1 MTNMKIFVFFAALV
15 LILHCV
21 TGQPTRSDS
30 EAQNQ
35 SLKGYEVKSILVA
48 TGSDGN
54 NRVNEAQVVILNE
67 SNTCSL
73 PPVPKAFSYGTG
85 GVVDNSIILCGG
97 QNGEERLSTC
107 HIFDN
112 ESKTWK
118 TTNMSSRRNYPAS
131 APLNGAL
138 WVSGGNDENGRLSTS
153 ELIYPNGTIR
163 TGPSLPSKMSWH
175 SVVTLK
181 EEESYMVIDND
192 GNVYMYNALSES
204 FSKNAS
210 TGNVYGHPAC
220 ASFKSAA
227 HGNRPVVVCV
237 GRRKEAKLFDY
248 TKASKWEQIPD
259 LPTSNPYGVQFG
271 ATAITSVD
279 GSGVYVQYD
288 EKFYELDCS
297 NECKWTVMSQ
307 TLPKAVR
314 HGIMMYIPPEL
325 TCFS

>member
-1 MTNMKIFVFFAALV
+1 MTNMKIFIFLAALV

-35 SLKGYEVKSILVA
+35 SLKGYEVKSVLVA
-48 TGSDGN
+48 TGIDRDW
-54 NRVNEAQVVILNE
+54 NRYNDAQVVIPNK

-73 PPVPKAFSYGTG
+73 PPVPKAFWGGTG

-97 QNGEERLSTC
+97 LNDGPLSTC

-112 ESKTWK
+112 ESKSWK
-118 TTNMSSRRNYPAS
+118 TTNMVSRRYNTAS

-138 WVSGGNDENGRLSTS
+138 WVSGGYDGNGEESSTS
-153 ELIYPNGTIR
+153 EFIYPNGTVIP
-163 TGPSLPSKMSWH
+163 GPSLPSKMSYH

-181 EEESYMVIDND
+181 EEESYMVIND
-192 GNVYMYNALSES
+192 DGYVYMYNASSEI

-210 TGNVYGHPAC
+210 TGNIYNRAAC

-237 GRRKEAKLFDY
+237 GREKEAKIFDY
-248 TKASKWEQIPD
+248 TKASEWEQIPD
-259 LPTSNPYGVQFG
+259 LPSLGVRH

-279 GSGVYVQYD
+279 GRGIYVQYD
-288 EKFYELDCS
+288 EKFYELNCS
-297 NECKWTVMSQ
+297 NRCKWTVMSQ

-314 HGIMMYIPPEL
+314 RSIMMYLPPEV
-325 TCFS
+325 TCFSYNE